1 MSITR
6 ARRSTDAIEKLY
18 ISMRH
23 LFHRG
28 VYRPS
33 AAPGKI
39 LRNLLFEIDPE
50 IYGSMTDPNK
60 VELSGLMYVLDRL
73 PEGIVETPYVCFT
86 SDEGYDRSI
95 FTPIIPAKRRRFCY
109 RIDDDQMNIE
119 ISRGRS
125 DIYDVLTHLTF
136 LYNEADKIRNRAF
149 NNETLSKSRAWEFIE
164 NVVFNEVEIS
174 RKDREVAL
182 MHLSTILGRTFEET
196 QDIHSYFSKPDDKDN
211 FFRIVYWMGYTSQ
224 QDRIGTKKREITF
237 TSTLRESIGHHM
249 IGEKWANEI
258 KKVLF
263 ENNLQDKNIHIISAN
278 MHSVSN
284 MLYAYDG
291 LKKKYKVDSVDIYE
305 DLSAANNKMMR
316 ESLND
321 YAQQN
326 GLVYIKDQ
334 SGTNINVQ
342 IIDMSKVNIANT
354 AFSYAKA
361 KNDDVIVVMDYA
373 FGEQA
378 FEAMDELLKPY
389 KVGDVRFK
397 MNVKSVAI
405 MGKAGILEGNKGDIM
420 IATAHVFEG
429 TTDNYVFE
437 NELTAADFEG
447 QGLGVYEGPM
457 ISVLGTSLQNKDI
470 LEYFKYSSFQAIGL
484 EMEGA
489 HYQKAIQVAS
499 KIRHHIDKD
508 VKVMYAY
515 YASDNPLETGSTLA
529 SGGLGLTGVKPTYLI
544 TQKILE
550 KIIK

>member
-6 ARRSTDAIEKLY
+6 ARRSTDAIERLY

-28 VYRPS
+28 VYRIS
-33 AAPGKI
+33 GGPGKI
-39 LRNLLFEIDPE
+39 LRNLLFELEPE

-73 PEGIVETPYVCFT
+73 PEGIVETPFISFT
-86 SDEGYDRSI
+86 ADEGYDRSI

-125 DIYDVLTHLTF
+125 EIYDILTHLTF
-136 LYNEADKIRNRAF
+136 LFNEADKIRNRAF
-149 NNETLSKSRAWEFIE
+149 DNQTLAKNRVWEIIEDIVLSKKEL
-164 NVVFNEVEIS
+164 S
-174 RKDREVAL
+174 RKDREVAI

-196 QDIHSYFSKPDDKDN
+196 QAMHAYFSTTDNPDK
-211 FFRIVYWMGYTSQ
+211 FFSTIYWMGTISQ
-224 QDRIGTKKREITF
+224 ADRIGIKKREVTF
-237 TSTLRESIGHHM
+237 TSTLRESIGHHV

-258 KKVLF
+258 KRNLLA
-263 ENNLQDKNIHIISAN
+263 NNLQEKNIHIVSAN

-284 MLYAYDG
+284 MLYAHDA
-291 LKKKYKVDSVDIYE
+291 LKRKYKEESVEIYE
-305 DLSAANNKMMR
+305 DLSAANNKLMR
-316 ESLND
+316 DQLHE
-321 YAQQN
+321 YVQQK
-326 GLVYIKDQ
+326 GLIYIKDK
-334 SGTNINVQ
+334 SGTNIDIQ
-342 IIDMSKVNIANT
+342 IIDLSKIDLKNT
-354 AFSYAKA
+354 AFSHAKA
-361 KNDDVIVVMDYA
+361 KDNEVIIVMDYA

-389 KVGDVRFK
+389 KSPEATFK
-397 MNVKSVAI
+397 MNVKSVSI
-405 MGKAGILEGNKGDIM
+405 MGKAGILEGVKGDIM
-420 IATAHVFEG
+420 IATSHVFEG
-429 TTDNYVFE
+429 TTDNYFFD
-437 NELTAADFEG
+437 NELSSEDFKDC
-447 QGLGVYEGPM
+447 GLGVYEGPM

-470 LEYFKYSSFQAIGL
+470 LEYFKNSSFQAIGL

-489 HYQKAIQVAS
+489 HYHKAIQVAS

-550 KIIK
+550 KIIQ

>member
-6 ARRSTDAIEKLY
+6 ARRSTDAIERLY

-28 VYRPS
+28 VYRIS
-33 AAPGKI
+33 GSPGKI
-39 LRNLLFEIDPE
+39 LRNLLYELEPE

-73 PEGIVETPYVCFT
+73 PDGIVETPFITFT
-86 SDEGYDRSI
+86 ADEGYDRSI

-125 DIYDVLTHLTF
+125 EIYDILTHLTF
-136 LYNEADKIRNRAF
+136 LFNEADKIRNRAF
-149 NNETLSKSRAWEFIE
+149 DNQTLTKNRLWEIIE
-164 NVVFNEVEIS
+164 DIVVSGKELT

-196 QDIHSYFSKPDDKDN
+196 QGIHAYFSTADEPDK
-211 FFRIVYWMGYTSQ
+211 FFKTVYWMGMTSQ
-224 QDRIGTKKREITF
+224 ADRLGIKKREITF
-237 TSTLRESIGHHM
+237 TSTLRESIGHHV

-258 KKVLF
+258 KRQLF
-263 ENNLQDKNIHIISAN
+263 ANNLQEKNIHIISAN

-284 MLYAYDG
+284 MLYAHEA
-291 LKKKYKVDSVDIYE
+291 LKRKFKADSVEIYE
-305 DLSAANNKMMR
+305 DLSASNNKLMR
-316 ESLND
+316 DQLHE
-321 YAQQN
+321 YVQKQ
-326 GLVYIKDQ
+326 GLIYIKDQ
-334 SGTNINVQ
+334 SGTNIDVQ
-342 IIDMSKVNIANT
+342 IIDLAKVDLKNT

-361 KNDDVIVVMDYA
+361 KDNDVIIVMDYA

-389 KVGDVRFK
+389 KSPEVSFK

-405 MGKAGILEGNKGDIM
+405 MGKAGILEGVKGDLM
-420 IATAHVFEG
+420 VATSHVFEG
-429 TTDNYVFE
+429 TTDNYFFD

-447 QGLGVYEGPM
+447 CGLGVYEGPM

-470 LEYFKYSSFQAIGL
+470 LEYFKNSSFQAIGL

-489 HYQKAIQVAS
+489 HYHKAIQVAS

>member
-6 ARRSTDAIEKLY
+6 ARRSTDAIERLY

-28 VYRPS
+28 VYRVS
-33 AAPGKI
+33 GSPGKI
-39 LRNLLFEIDPE
+39 LRNLLYELEPE

-73 PEGIVETPYVCFT
+73 PEGIVETPFISFT
-86 SDEGYDRSI
+86 ADEGYDRSI

-125 DIYDVLTHLTF
+125 EIYDILTHLTF
-136 LYNEADKIRNRAF
+136 LFNEADKIRNRAF
-149 NNETLSKSRAWEFIE
+149 NTQTLAKNRVWEIIEDIVLSKKEL
-164 NVVFNEVEIS
+164 S
-174 RKDREVAL
+174 RKEREVAI

-196 QDIHSYFSKPDDKDN
+196 QAMHSYFSTADNPDK
-211 FFRIVYWMGYTSQ
+211 FFSTIYWMGTTSQ
-224 QDRIGTKKREITF
+224 ADRIGVKKREITF
-237 TSTLRESIGHHM
+237 TSTLRESIGHHV

-258 KKVLF
+258 KRHLAV
-263 ENNLQDKNIHIISAN
+263 NNLQDKNIHIISAN

-284 MLYAYDG
+284 MLYAHEA
-291 LKKKYKVDSVDIYE
+291 LKRKYKVGSVEIYE
-305 DLSAANNKMMR
+305 DLSASNNKLMR
-316 ESLND
+316 DQLHE
-321 YAQQN
+321 YVQQQ
-326 GLVYIKDQ
+326 GLIYIKDK
-334 SGTNINVQ
+334 SGTNIDVQ
-342 IIDMSKVNIANT
+342 IIDLAKVDLKNT

-361 KNDDVIVVMDYA
+361 KENEVIIVMDYA

-389 KVGDVRFK
+389 KSAEASFK

-405 MGKAGILEGNKGDIM
+405 MGKAGILEGVKGDLM
-420 IATAHVFEG
+420 VATSHVFEG
-429 TTDNYVFE
+429 TTDNYFFE

-447 QGLGVYEGPM
+447 CGLGVYEGPM

-470 LEYFKYSSFQAIGL
+470 LEYFKNSSFKAIGL

-489 HYQKAIQVAS
+489 HYHKAIQVAS

>member
-1 MSITR
+1 MAISR
-6 ARRSTDAIEKLY
+6 ARRSTDAIERLY

-28 VYRPS
+28 VYRVS
-33 AAPGKI
+33 GNPGKI
-39 LRNLLFEIDPE
+39 LRSLLFELEPE

-73 PEGIVETPYVCFT
+73 PDGIVETPFISFT
-86 SDEGYDRSI
+86 ADEGYDRSI

-125 DIYDVLTHLTF
+125 DIFDVLTHLTF
-136 LYNEADKIRNRAF
+136 LYNEADKIRNHAF
-149 NNETLSKSRAWEFIE
+149 DNQTLTKSRLWEVIE
-164 NVVFNEVEIS
+164 EIVLTK
-174 RKDREVAL
+174 KDLTRQEREVAI
-182 MHLSTILGRTFEET
+182 MHLSSILGRTFEET
-196 QDIHSYFSKPDDKDN
+196 QSTHEYFGTADEPDK
-211 FFRIVYWMGYTSQ
+211 FFSIIYWMGMTSQ
-224 QDRIGTKKREITF
+224 ADRIGVKKREITF
-237 TSTLRESIGHHM
+237 TSTLRESIGHHV

-258 KKVLF
+258 KRQLF
-263 ENNLQDKNIHIISAN
+263 ENGLHERNIHIISAN

-291 LKKKYKVDSVDIYE
+291 LKRKYKGDSVEIYE
-305 DLSAANNKMMR
+305 DLSAANNKLLR
-316 ESLND
+316 AELLD
-321 YAQQN
+321 YVKKQ
-326 GLVYIKDQ
+326 GLIYIKDK
-334 SGTNINVQ
+334 SGTNIDVQ
-342 IIDMSKVNIANT
+342 IIDLAKVDLKNT
-354 AFSYAKA
+354 GFSYAKA
-361 KNDDVIVVMDYA
+361 KDNEVIIVMDYA

-389 KVGDVRFK
+389 KKAEANFK
-397 MNVKSVAI
+397 MNVKSVSI
-405 MGKAGILEGNKGDIM
+405 MGKAGILEGVKGDIM
-420 IATAHVFEG
+420 IATSHVFEG
-429 TTDNYVFE
+429 TTDNYFFD
-437 NELTAADFEG
+437 NELTAEDFKDS
-447 QGLGVYEGPM
+447 GLGVYEGPM

-470 LEYFKYSSFQAIGL
+470 LEYFKNSSFQAVGL

-489 HYQKAIQVAS
+489 HYHKAIQVAS

>member
-6 ARRSTDAIEKLY
+6 ARRSTDAIERLY

-28 VYRPS
+28 VYRIS
-33 AAPGKI
+33 GSPGKI
-39 LRNLLFEIDPE
+39 LRNLLYELEPE

-73 PEGIVETPYVCFT
+73 PDGIVETPFITFT
-86 SDEGYDRSI
+86 ADEGYDRSI

-125 DIYDVLTHLTF
+125 EIYDILTHLTF
-136 LYNEADKIRNRAF
+136 LFNEADKIRNRAF
-149 NNETLSKSRAWEFIE
+149 DNQTLTKNRLWEIIE
-164 NVVFNEVEIS
+164 DIVVSGKELT

-196 QDIHSYFSKPDDKDN
+196 QGIHAYFSTADEPDK
-211 FFRIVYWMGYTSQ
+211 FFKTVYWMGMTSQ
-224 QDRIGTKKREITF
+224 ADRLGIKKREITF
-237 TSTLRESIGHHM
+237 TSTLRESIGHHV

-258 KKVLF
+258 KHQLF
-263 ENNLQDKNIHIISAN
+263 ANNLQEKNIHIISAN

-284 MLYAYDG
+284 MLYAHEA
-291 LKKKYKVDSVDIYE
+291 LKRKFKADSVEIYE
-305 DLSAANNKMMR
+305 DLSASNNKLMR
-316 ESLND
+316 DQLHE
-321 YAQQN
+321 YVQKQ
-326 GLVYIKDQ
+326 GLIYIKDQ
-334 SGTNINVQ
+334 SGTNIDVQ
-342 IIDMSKVNIANT
+342 IIDLAKVDLKNT

-361 KNDDVIVVMDYA
+361 KDNDVIIVMDYA

-389 KVGDVRFK
+389 KSPEVSFK

-405 MGKAGILEGNKGDIM
+405 MGKAGILEGVKGDLM
-420 IATAHVFEG
+420 VATSHVFEG
-429 TTDNYVFE
+429 TTDNYFFD

-447 QGLGVYEGPM
+447 CGLGVYEGPM

-470 LEYFKYSSFQAIGL
+470 LEYFKNSSFQAIGL

-489 HYQKAIQVAS
+489 HYHKAIQVAS

>member
-6 ARRSTDAIEKLY
+6 ARRSTDAIERLY

-28 VYRPS
+28 IYRPS
-33 AAPGKI
+33 GSPGKI
-39 LRNLLFEIDPE
+39 LRNLLFELEPE

-60 VELSGLMYVLDRL
+60 VELNGLMYVLDRL
-73 PEGIVETPYVCFT
+73 PEGIVETPFICFT

-95 FTPIIPAKRRRFCY
+95 FTPIIPSKRRRFCY
-109 RIDDDQMNIE
+109 RIDENQMNIE

-125 DIYDVLTHLTF
+125 EIYDILTHLTF
-136 LYNEADKIRNRAF
+136 LFNEADKIRNRAYD
-149 NNETLSKSRAWEFIE
+149 NQTLTKNRTWEVIE
-164 NVVFNEVEIS
+164 EIVVANKELS
-174 RKDREVAL
+174 RKEREVAI
-182 MHLSTILGRTFEET
+182 MHLATILGRTFEET
-196 QDIHSYFSKPDDKDN
+196 QTLHEYFSTADDKDK
-211 FFRIVYWMGYTSQ
+211 FFKTIYWMGYTSQ
-224 QDRIGTKKREITF
+224 QDKIGSKKREITF

-249 IGEKWANEI
+249 IGEKWANTI
-258 KKVLF
+258 KSVLSD
-263 ENNLQDKNIHIISAN
+263 NNLQDKNVHIISAN

-284 MLYAYDG
+284 MLFAHDA
-291 LKKKYKVDSVDIYE
+291 LKKKYKGDGVEIYE
-305 DLSAANNKMMR
+305 ELSEANNKRMR
-316 ESLND
+316 EQLHEF
-321 YAQQN
+321 AQAN

-342 IIDMSKVNIANT
+342 VIDLGKVDLTNS
-354 AFSYAKA
+354 AFAYAKD
-361 KNDDVIVVMDYA
+361 KQNDVIIVMDYA

-389 KVGDVRFK
+389 KAGDKSFK
-397 MNVKSVAI
+397 MNVKSVSI
-405 MGKAGILEGNKGDIM
+405 MGKAGILEGVKGDIM

-429 TTDNYVFE
+429 TTDNYYFE
-437 NELTAADFEG
+437 NELSAADFEDS
-447 QGLGVYEGPM
+447 GLGVYEGPM

-470 LEYFKYSSFQAIGL
+470 LEYFKNSSFQAIGL

-489 HYQKAIQVAS
+489 HYHKAIQVAS
-499 KIRHHIDKD
+499 KIRHHIDRD

-544 TQKILE
+544 TQKIIE
-550 KIIK
+550 KILK

>member
-6 ARRSTDAIEKLY
+6 ARRSTDAIERLY

-28 VYRPS
+28 VYRIS
-33 AAPGKI
+33 GSPGKI
-39 LRNLLFEIDPE
+39 LRNLLYELEPE

-73 PEGIVETPYVCFT
+73 PDGIVETPFITFT
-86 SDEGYDRSI
+86 ADEGYDRSI

-125 DIYDVLTHLTF
+125 EIYDILTHLTF
-136 LYNEADKIRNRAF
+136 LFNEADKIRNRAF
-149 NNETLSKSRAWEFIE
+149 DNQTLTKNRLWEIIE
-164 NVVFNEVEIS
+164 DIVISGKELS

-196 QDIHSYFSKPDDKDN
+196 QGIHEYFSTADEPDK
-211 FFRIVYWMGYTSQ
+211 FFKTVYWMGMTSQ
-224 QDRIGTKKREITF
+224 ADRLGIKKREITF
-237 TSTLRESIGHHM
+237 TSTLRESIGHHV

-258 KKVLF
+258 KRQLF
-263 ENNLQDKNIHIISAN
+263 ANNLQEKNIHIISAN

-284 MLYAYDG
+284 MLYAHEA
-291 LKKKYKVDSVDIYE
+291 LKRKFKEDSVEIYE
-305 DLSAANNKMMR
+305 DLSASNNKLMR
-316 ESLND
+316 DQLHE
-321 YAQQN
+321 YVQKQ
-326 GLVYIKDQ
+326 GLIYIKDQ
-334 SGTNINVQ
+334 SGTNIDVQ
-342 IIDMSKVNIANT
+342 IIDLAKVDLKNT
-354 AFSYAKA
+354 AFSYAKD
-361 KNDDVIVVMDYA
+361 KENDVIIVMDYA

-378 FEAMDELLKPY
+378 FEAMDELLKPF
-389 KVGDVRFK
+389 KSSEVSFK

-405 MGKAGILEGNKGDIM
+405 MGKAGILEGVKGDLM
-420 IATAHVFEG
+420 VATSHVFEG
-429 TTDNYVFE
+429 TTDNYFFD

-447 QGLGVYEGPM
+447 SGLGVYEGPM

-470 LEYFKYSSFQAIGL
+470 LEYFKNSSFKAIGL

-489 HYQKAIQVAS
+489 HYHKAIQVAS

>member
-1 MSITR
+1 MAISR
-6 ARRSTDAIEKLY
+6 ARRSTDAIERLY

-28 VYRPS
+28 VYRVS
-33 AAPGKI
+33 GNPGKI
-39 LRNLLFEIDPE
+39 LRNLLFELEPE

-73 PEGIVETPYVCFT
+73 PEGIVETPFISFT
-86 SDEGYDRSI
+86 ADEGYDRSI

-125 DIYDVLTHLTF
+125 DIFDVLTHLTF
-136 LYNEADKIRNRAF
+136 LYNEADKIRNHAF
-149 NNETLSKSRAWEFIE
+149 DNQTLTKSRLWEIIE
-164 NVVFNEVEIS
+164 EIVLTKKELS
-174 RKDREVAL
+174 RKEREVAI
-182 MHLSTILGRTFEET
+182 MHLSSILGRTFEET
-196 QDIHSYFSKPDDKDN
+196 QATHEYFGTTDDPDK
-211 FFRIVYWMGYTSQ
+211 FFSIIYWMGMTSQ
-224 QDRIGTKKREITF
+224 ADRIGVKKREITF
-237 TSTLRESIGHHM
+237 TSTLRESIGHHV

-258 KKVLF
+258 KRQLF
-263 ENNLQDKNIHIISAN
+263 KNGLQDKNIHIISAN

-291 LKKKYKVDSVDIYE
+291 LKRKYKADSVEIYE
-305 DLSAANNKMMR
+305 DLSAANNKLLR
-316 ESLND
+316 AELLD
-321 YAQQN
+321 YVKKQ
-326 GLVYIKDQ
+326 GLIYIKDQ
-334 SGTNINVQ
+334 SGTNIDVQ
-342 IIDMSKVNIANT
+342 IIDLSKVDLKNT

-361 KNDDVIVVMDYA
+361 KDNEVIIVMDYA

-389 KVGDVRFK
+389 KKPEANFK
-397 MNVKSVAI
+397 MNVKSVSI
-405 MGKAGILEGNKGDIM
+405 MGKAGILEGVKGDIM
-420 IATAHVFEG
+420 IATSHVFEG
-429 TTDNYVFE
+429 TTDNYFFD
-437 NELTAADFEG
+437 NELTAEDFKDS
-447 QGLGVYEGPM
+447 GLGVYEGPM

-470 LEYFKYSSFQAIGL
+470 LEYFKNSSFQAVGL

-489 HYQKAIQVAS
+489 HYHKAIQVAS

>member
-6 ARRSTDAIEKLY
+6 ARRSTDAIERLY

-28 VYRPS
+28 VYRIS
-33 AAPGKI
+33 GSPGKI
-39 LRNLLFEIDPE
+39 LRNLLYELEPE

-73 PEGIVETPYVCFT
+73 PDGIVETPFITFT
-86 SDEGYDRSI
+86 ADEGYDRSI

-125 DIYDVLTHLTF
+125 EIYDILTHLTF
-136 LYNEADKIRNRAF
+136 LFNEADKIRNRAF
-149 NNETLSKSRAWEFIE
+149 DNQTLTKNRLWEIIE
-164 NVVFNEVEIS
+164 DIVVSGKELT

-196 QDIHSYFSKPDDKDN
+196 QGIHAYFSTADEPDK
-211 FFRIVYWMGYTSQ
+211 FFKTVYWMGMTSQ
-224 QDRIGTKKREITF
+224 ADRLGIKKREITF
-237 TSTLRESIGHHM
+237 TSTLRESIGHHV

-258 KKVLF
+258 KRQLF
-263 ENNLQDKNIHIISAN
+263 ANNLQEKNIHIISAN

-284 MLYAYDG
+284 MLYAHEA
-291 LKKKYKVDSVDIYE
+291 LKRKFKADSVEIYE
-305 DLSAANNKMMR
+305 DLSASNNKLMR
-316 ESLND
+316 DQLHE
-321 YAQQN
+321 YVQKQ
-326 GLVYIKDQ
+326 GLIYIKDQ
-334 SGTNINVQ
+334 SGTNIDVQ
-342 IIDMSKVNIANT
+342 IIDLAKVDLKNT

-361 KNDDVIVVMDYA
+361 KDNDVIIVMDYA

-389 KVGDVRFK
+389 KSPEVSFK

-405 MGKAGILEGNKGDIM
+405 MGKAGILEGVKGDLM
-420 IATAHVFEG
+420 VATSHVFEG
-429 TTDNYVFE
+429 TTDNYFFD

-447 QGLGVYEGPM
+447 CGLGVYEVPM

-470 LEYFKYSSFQAIGL
+470 LEYFKNSSFQAIGL

-489 HYQKAIQVAS
+489 HYHKAIQVAS